1 MNRLIDR
8 ATIMC
13 NVELTDN
20 TKEYIKQCGE
30 RMLDIREKTDTYPD
44 MDIMYVGEQCA
55 VMTWFIVSQ
64 ATTID
69 LDFNEC
75 LNHIL

>member
-1 MNRLIDR
+1 MERLIDK
-8 ATIMC
+8 AKITC

-30 RMLDIREKTDTYPD
+30 RILELRERTDTYPD

-55 VMTWFIVSQ
+55 VMTWFIVGQ
-64 ATTID
+64 ATTVD
-69 LDFNEC
+69 LDFNDC
-75 LNHIL
+75 LNYM